1 GVVVPLAGA
10 DEVLQ
15 GAALLAGLVGDRLGG
30 LALQPGELAAEDRG
44 GVGALLGAV
53 EQRQVAVQEGGQ
65 VPAASADGS
74 GADVGLVQQGLGV
87 GGFQD
92 GGHAYPPSGSPEG

>member
-1 GVVVPLAGA
+1 GVGQLLADVAAQLGQEGVVVPLAGA

-53 EQRQVAVQEGGQ
+53 EQRQGGGREGGC
-65 VPAASADGS
+65 VAAGRRGGS
-74 GADVGLVQQGLGV
+74 GAELGRRARR
-87 GGFQD
+87 GG
-92 GGHAYPPSGSPEG
+92 G